1 MYIDG
6 RHETEFGLKRV
17 SGISVP
23 PLANFDNNL
32 QDISSNKLG
41 LWDFGTSVQT
51 KPITASFVIPEVS
64 KDEAYVRAE
73 RFVSLFLDE
82 RGIPK
87 VVKMV
92 LDFDPNRYYYVKL
105 ASSPT
110 NDRDVLYRTNML
122 ELNLIANPGVK
133 FSNVENDEVY
143 WGSEEILFV
152 GGGYTMGH
160 NNYGASF
167 KVNSNSTVPIEVSG
181 LSLKPTIILTGS
193 ANNLIIE
200 NKGNKINVGSFTN
213 KTWRIETEDY
223 IAYEGNVERIIRMDR
238 DWYLHKGANN
248 VIFKGTNIDLDVTI
262 QFRDR
267 WH

>member
-6 RHETEFGLKRV
+6 KHETEFGIKRV

-41 LWDFGTSVQT
+41 LWDFGTSMQT
-51 KPITASFVIPEVS
+51 KPFTASFIIPEVS
-64 KDEAYVRAE
+64 EDEAYVRAD

-92 LDFDPNRYYYVKL
+92 LDFDPNYFYYVKL
-105 ASSPT
+105 ASPPT
-110 NDRDVLYRTNML
+110 NERDVIYRTNML

-133 FSNVENDEVY
+133 FSNVENDEVT
-143 WGSEEILFV
+143 WGSEEIVFV

-160 NNYGASF
+160 ENYGASF
-167 KVNSNSTVPIEVSG
+167 KVSSNSPVPIKVAG
-181 LSLKPTIILTGS
+181 LSLKPTIILKGS
-193 ANNLIIE
+193 ANNLVIE

-213 KTWRIETEDY
+213 KTWRIETENY
-223 IAYEGNVERIIRMDR
+223 IAYEGGVERIIPMDR
-238 DWYLHKGANN
+238 DWYLHNGDNN
-248 VIFKGTNIDLDVTI
+248 VIFRGTGIDLDVTI
-262 QFRDR
+262 RFRDR